1 MEPGASA
8 AIDAMLEGEKE
19 TKGPEKVKMTLTYED
34 EAGKVSKAE
43 KELQLEVAAAV
54 ETVDWSRTD
63 MEAARPFPILP
74 VAAAVLA
81 VAAGTAA
88 ALMWRRK
95 KRAAEEEVQYEL
107 DEPSEDE

>member
-1 MEPGASA
+1 MGSVEPGASA

-54 ETVDWSRTD
+54 EIG
-63 MEAARPFPILP
+63 ARQIWKRPARFPFCP
-74 VAAAVLA
+74 
-81 VAAGTAA
+81 
-88 ALMWRRK
+88 RRQ
-95 KRAAEEEVQYEL
+95 RC
-107 DEPSEDE
+107 